1 MRCTSD
7 SARRFLG
14 QRADEVT
21 TEMNMKL
28 STSEPMAE
36 STRSR
41 REIAAILARGYLRL
55 VREQAQVAIITPP
68 SENIEARKNGK
79 ISQDSP

>member
-1 MRCTSD
+1 
-7 SARRFLG
+7 
-14 QRADEVT
+14 
-21 TEMNMKL
+21 
-28 STSEPMAE
+28 MAE